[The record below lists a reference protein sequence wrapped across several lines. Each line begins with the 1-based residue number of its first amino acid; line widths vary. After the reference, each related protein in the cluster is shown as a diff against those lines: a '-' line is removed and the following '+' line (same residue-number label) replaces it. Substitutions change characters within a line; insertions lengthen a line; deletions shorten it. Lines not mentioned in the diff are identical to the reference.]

1 MQIHSKRRK
10 RSNSARK
17 RKHME
22 LRAIASFACKVRVQ
36 DLGTRMKRAWS
47 NERRHRSFSLVYV
60 SPKWNFYKLKSFS
73 QNSLYFT
80 SFVRS
85 GRITGPVSIFIMGHF
100 VIVRH
105 APCAIRA
112 WRTAFL
118 IPEKDEKKVQYFVS
132 FCPGTSTRHL
142 NFRTYFTISDTA
154 MSIVHQP
161 YVLLKPWF
169 KKMFL
174 FRNRKEL
181 LLLSSVSNV
190 CQFLL

>member
-100 VIVRH
+100 VAI
-105 APCAIRA
+105 CAIRA

-118 IPEKDEKKVQYFVS
+118 IPGAWVLRFLILEIRKAS
-132 FCPGTSTRHL
+132 FINATWP
-142 NFRTYFTISDTA
+142 IMA
-154 MSIVHQP
+154 
-161 YVLLKPWF
+161 
-169 KKMFL
+169 
-174 FRNRKEL
+174 
-181 LLLSSVSNV
+181 LSSLILGFSERVFALRWSWIFNECHSILPYAV
-190 CQFLL
+190 QTEGL

>member
-1 MQIHSKRRK
+1 MILLRCCVEKCRQ
-10 RSNSARK
+10 RSLRAVQSQDFFHRHEANRCKYIQSDKNARTLLEK

-22 LRAIASFACKVRVQ
+22 RRAIASFACRVRVQ
-36 DLGTRMKRAWS
+36 DLGIRMKRAWS

-100 VIVRH
+100 V
-105 APCAIRA
+105 ALCAIRA

-118 IPEKDEKKVQYFVS
+118 IPGVYS
-132 FCPGTSTRHL
+132 L
-142 NFRTYFTISDTA
+142 NQWFIYGVLC
-154 MSIVHQP
+154 SICMYQW
-161 YVLLKPWF
+161 LG
-169 KKMFL
+169 
-174 FRNRKEL
+174 
-181 LLLSSVSNV
+181 
-190 CQFLL
+190 

>member
-100 VIVRH
+100 V
-105 APCAIRA
+105 ALCAIRA

-118 IPEKDEKKVQYFVS
+118 IPGKVISFPFPCFVFFDRFQWKFQSYFV
-132 FCPGTSTRHL
+132 
-142 NFRTYFTISDTA
+142 YFA
-154 MSIVHQP
+154 RMR
-161 YVLLKPWF
+161 LFL
-169 KKMFL
+169 MFYSEIL
-174 FRNRKEL
+174 HT
-181 LLLSSVSNV
+181 
-190 CQFLL
+190 

>member
-100 VIVRH
+100 V
-105 APCAIRA
+105 ALCAIRA

-118 IPEKDEKKVQYFVS
+118 IPAAVLQIAKNFHQTIWQTIEDNRDSTGYHVKLNQVNIPLNELRHDSTQEVS
-132 FCPGTSTRHL
+132 PHSVYPRRISFQ
-142 NFRTYFTISDTA
+142 RTQNLTT
-154 MSIVHQP
+154 VH
-161 YVLLKPWF
+161 
-169 KKMFL
+169 
-174 FRNRKEL
+174 
-181 LLLSSVSNV
+181 
-190 CQFLL
+190 

>member
-100 VIVRH
+100 V
-105 APCAIRA
+105 ALCAIRA

-118 IPEKDEKKVQYFVS
+118 IPGSGTKHCMTLKCANGRSSSDGDHQQTRWHWRFVRWQTKG
-132 FCPGTSTRHL
+132 F
-142 NFRTYFTISDTA
+142 
-154 MSIVHQP
+154 
-161 YVLLKPWF
+161 
-169 KKMFL
+169 
-174 FRNRKEL
+174 
-181 LLLSSVSNV
+181 
-190 CQFLL
+190 

>member
-100 VIVRH
+100 V
-105 APCAIRA
+105 ALCAIRA
-112 WRTAFL
+112 WRTAFPWISAAPRARYGRL
-118 IPEKDEKKVQYFVS
+118 KYAKSYLMYFDLTLV
-132 FCPGTSTRHL
+132 FG
-142 NFRTYFTISDTA
+142 
-154 MSIVHQP
+154 
-161 YVLLKPWF
+161 YV
-169 KKMFL
+169 
-174 FRNRKEL
+174 EG
-181 LLLSSVSNV
+181 S
-190 CQFLL
+190 

>member
-100 VIVRH
+100 V
-105 APCAIRA
+105 ALCAIRA

-118 IPEKDEKKVQYFVS
+118 IPGGIGFISSEICNLQYEFSMCWIECRGSQSALLYFV
-132 FCPGTSTRHL
+132 
-142 NFRTYFTISDTA
+142 
-154 MSIVHQP
+154 
-161 YVLLKPWF
+161 
-169 KKMFL
+169 
-174 FRNRKEL
+174 
-181 LLLSSVSNV
+181 
-190 CQFLL
+190 

>member
-100 VIVRH
+100 V
-105 APCAIRA
+105 ALCAIRA

-118 IPEKDEKKVQYFVS
+118 IPVVKYVAYLQYFL
-132 FCPGTSTRHL
+132 FFHC
-142 NFRTYFTISDTA
+142 
-154 MSIVHQP
+154 
-161 YVLLKPWF
+161 YVLIGRTF
-169 KKMFL
+169 IFFFL
-174 FRNRKEL
+174 MGL
-181 LLLSSVSNV
+181 LCWCLAHFLDLFSFDCYVSI
-190 CQFLL
+190 

>member
-100 VIVRH
+100 V
-105 APCAIRA
+105 ALCAIRA

-118 IPEKDEKKVQYFVS
+118 IPAPCILVPKPDGSARITDKWTTWPRQTTSLFQEWMTLSTKLEKPS
-132 FCPGTSTRHL
+132 
-142 NFRTYFTISDTA
+142 
-154 MSIVHQP
+154 M
-161 YVLLKPWF
+161 
-169 KKMFL
+169 
-174 FRNRKEL
+174 
-181 LLLSSVSNV
+181 
-190 CQFLL
+190 

>member
-100 VIVRH
+100 V
-105 APCAIRA
+105 ALCAIRA

-118 IPEKDEKKVQYFVS
+118 ILGRPAWMRPRQFFYVARVFSESSRLPVS
-132 FCPGTSTRHL
+132 PIY
-142 NFRTYFTISDTA
+142 N
-154 MSIVHQP
+154 
-161 YVLLKPWF
+161 LL
-169 KKMFL
+169 
-174 FRNRKEL
+174 
-181 LLLSSVSNV
+181 
-190 CQFLL
+190 Q

>member
-85 GRITGPVSIFIMGHF
+85 GRIRGPVSIFIMGHF
-100 VIVRH
+100 V
-105 APCAIRA
+105 ALCAIHA

-118 IPEKDEKKVQYFVS
+118 IPESQSDYNYKRSMITFTKMWQGFTLPKKKTNIY
-132 FCPGTSTRHL
+132 
-142 NFRTYFTISDTA
+142 
-154 MSIVHQP
+154 SII
-161 YVLLKPWF
+161 K
-169 KKMFL
+169 
-174 FRNRKEL
+174 
-181 LLLSSVSNV
+181 SSI
-190 CQFLL
+190 Q